1 MTSYKTIGVCS
12 SSIEIDIQDDII
24 QDVLFNGGCDG
35 NLKGLSSLV
44 KGMPTEEAIN
54 RLRGIKC
61 GVRDTSCPDQL
72 SKALVGYLQSSRK
85 TQA

>member
-1 MTSYKTIGVCS
+1 MTSYKTNGVCS
-12 SSIEIDIQDDII
+12 SSIDIHIQDNII
-24 QDVLFNGGCDG
+24 QDVYFNGGCDG

-44 KGMPTEEAIN
+44 KGMSPDEAIK
-54 RLRGIKC
+54 RLGGIKC

-85 TQA
+85 AQA